1 MPAILPLSK
10 SLQISI
16 FYELVYKQRKIQNK
30 KIEVEENDNHTE
42 VFDDAEEIDYAEEID
57 ASEEVDGTGEVN
69 KAVVKGPT
77 AYSNCLTGN
86 RLMLLL
92 LILLRILIT

>member
-1 MPAILPLSK
+1 M
-10 SLQISI
+10 
-16 FYELVYKQRKIQNK
+16 VYKQRKIQNK
-30 KIEVEENDNHTE
+30 KVEVKENDNHTE

-77 AYSNCLTGN
+77 AYSNW
-86 RLMLLL
+86 
-92 LILLRILIT
+92 

>member
-1 MPAILPLSK
+1 M
-10 SLQISI
+10 
-16 FYELVYKQRKIQNK
+16 VYKQRTIQNK
-30 KIEVEENDNHTE
+30 KVEVEENDNHTE

-77 AYSNCLTGN
+77 AYSNW
-86 RLMLLL
+86 
-92 LILLRILIT
+92 